1 MALKKKTKITVWAVR
16 LLSLLGILAFP
27 AFYLICGR
35 NMDIDDLLSYSPKNL
50 FLAALFL
57 IFLYAV
63 KSLSV
68 FFPIILLEIAGGVI
82 FPVGTAIFVNIIGN
96 AVCFTLPYLI
106 GRFSGNG
113 LADYIIKKRPK
124 LEELYLKQKKNELFL
139 SFFLRAVSCLPGD
152 IVSMYLGS
160 LGVFYPVFLMGS
172 LAGSLFYLT
181 AATVVGDSI
190 LDPLSPEFI
199 ISAAATFLIAAG
211 AGVIHMINQKY
222 RRV

>member
-1 MALKKKTKITVWAVR
+1 VRKKTKLAVWAVR
-16 LLSLLGILAFP
+16 LLSLLGILVFP
-27 AFYLICGR
+27 VLYFICGR
-35 NMDIDDLLSYSPKNL
+35 DMDIEALLNYSPNNL

-57 IFLYAV
+57 ILLYSV

-68 FFPIILLEIAGGVI
+68 FFPIILLEIAGGII

-106 GRFSGNG
+106 GRFSGDG
-113 LADYIIKKRPK
+113 LTEYIIKKQPK
-124 LEELYLKQKKNELFL
+124 LQEFYLRQKKNEWFL
-139 SFFLRAVSCLPGD
+139 SFFLRAISCLPGD

-160 LGVFYPVFLMGS
+160 LGFSYPVFLTGS
-172 LAGSLFYLT
+172 LAGSLIYLI
-181 AATVVGDSI
+181 AATVAGESI

-199 ISAAATFLIAAG
+199 VSAAAVLAIAAC
-211 AGVIHMINQKY
+211 AAIFHMVNQKY